1 MDYTKYYEAR
11 ETVINV
17 LKKDLLGP
25 LSEKEII
32 CDERPLE
39 YYICGKLYPQQV
51 TGDAPVKSTSDDFC
65 ELDADFDSCI
75 SLCNSYYPSSM
86 GISFT
91 LLPDATKVRFKIN
104 AAFYELISYG
114 GAAHILGFTQTD
126 HKFTEKS
133 LSWKRVP
140 LEYEFDQDISKLM
153 VENKATEIVSNNL
166 ALNIY
171 LHKVYEDG
179 TKTITASLVNYNCVY
194 SDDNIIEHN
203 KLAFFQPV
211 IEVSSVEGS
220 NIFADVRRNITL
232 QPDKETME
240 LNMLYSRVHNYASG
254 HGCAVN
260 WNIDDSGIVKSIFTD
275 FLPEH
280 EVLQMKPSSRFNHSV
295 LSMKYLS
302 EADRDQIIEGLT
314 ELTDMYVTWI
324 NQQEDLTDNLG
335 LQFQEQAD
343 DNLNKCRDTLDRL
356 IKAIWWLKN
365 NDEVFRAFRLA
376 NKAMF
381 IQRKNTLKNT
391 GKFSGDY
398 DIEWYPFQLAFFLQE
413 TISFADLQSEERK
426 TTDLLWFPTGGGKT
440 EAYLGIAAFVIF
452 LRRIRHGDDGDGV
465 TVLMRYTLRL
475 LSFQQFERAAALIFA
490 CELIRQKEGIGGG
503 EIGVGLWAGR
513 SFTPNHIKWARK
525 ILEGGKDPYSPSSN
539 PAQIKKCPWC
549 GEEINEEDY
558 HPDESTRRM
567 LIKCP
572 NTDCEFTEGMPLYLI
587 DEEIYQYTPTFIV
600 ATVDK
605 FAQIA
610 LNDRTGVLLGRGNK
624 KMPPE
629 LIIQD
634 ELHLISG
641 PLGTI
646 TGLYEAAIKKLC
658 EHNGVYPKVV
668 ASTATIR
675 NAEAQIKALY
685 ASNHTQF
692 PPQGID
698 IEDSFFAEIAEKA
711 DKPARLYMGC
721 MAVGT
726 SSTTMMIRVM
736 ASMLF
741 ATRYLSEQGYED
753 RIVDSFWTITGY
765 FNSLRELG
773 GALVR
778 VLDDIQDRFAY
789 LKQSKFSQHY
799 SVKNIKDRY
808 DYYKELTSRESGENI
823 GNVLQE
829 ELQIPYSSTEN
840 TMPYDFLMAS
850 NMISVGIDVGRL
862 GTMVVVGQPK
872 ATAEYIQ
879 ATSRVGR
886 ETPGLV
892 ITTYNQAKSR
902 DRSHYEQFTQY
913 HSAYYK
919 HVEATSL
926 TPFSDRARDR
936 ALQALYVILCRYTI
950 DSLKGNDDAANF
962 NISIKELGDI
972 ERYILD
978 YVKRVDPDEC
988 ENVKTELE
996 QIKFQWDMKAGRNL
1010 KYYEWFK
1017 SGNYLFEPDYNE
1029 GSRFRVLNTMRSV
1042 ETKVNIY
1049 SED

>member
-1 MDYTKYYEAR
+1 MDYSKYYEAR
-11 ETVINV
+11 AIVAEII
-17 LKKDLLGP
+17 KKDLLGP
-25 LSEKEII
+25 LEEEEVL

-39 YYICGKLYPQQV
+39 YYICGKLYPQQSHA
-51 TGDAPVKSTSDDFC
+51 DIQVKSTADDYF
-65 ELDADFDSCI
+65 EIDDDADSCI
-75 SLCNSYYPSSM
+75 SLSNSYYPSSM

-91 LLPDATKVRFKIN
+91 LLPHAGSLRCKIN
-104 AAFYELISYG
+104 AAYYIPLSYSEADELL
-114 GAAHILGFTQTD
+114 HFTED
-126 HKFTEKS
+126 HKYSEKTVF
-133 LSWKRVP
+133 WKRVP
-140 LEYEFDQDISKLM
+140 LEYIFDQNISVLKVKRKLT
-153 VENKATEIVSNNL
+153 VKVHENLVF
-166 ALNIY
+166 NIF
-171 LHKVYEDG
+171 LHKIYDDG
-179 TKTITASLVNYNCVY
+179 TKTITASLVNNGVVS
-194 SDDNIIEHN
+194 SDDYSETNR
-203 KLAFFQPV
+203 LAFFQPR
-211 IEVSSVEGS
+211 IEISSTDGS
-220 NIFADVRRNITL
+220 AIFADVRRNISL
-232 QPDKETME
+232 RPDHETTE
-240 LNMLYSRVHNYASG
+240 LNMLYSKVHNYASG

-260 WNIDDSGIVKSIFTD
+260 WLTDGTGKVESVFTD

-280 EVLQMKPSSRFNHSV
+280 QVLQMKPSSKFKHSI
-295 LSMKYLS
+295 LSMKYLAES
-302 EADRDQIIEGLT
+302 DQKSIISGLS
-314 ELTDMYVTWI
+314 ELTRMYADWI
-324 NQQEDLTDNLG
+324 KIQNESVGDLSSLYQDDAKANLK
-335 LQFQEQAD
+335 
-343 DNLNKCRDTLDRL
+343 KCQDTLERL
-356 IKAIWWLKN
+356 EMATKLLN
-365 NDEVFRAFRLA
+365 NDDVFRAFKLA

-381 IQRKNTLKNT
+381 VQRKNTLQNN
-391 GKFSGDY
+391 GQFQNDE
-398 DIEWYPFQLAFFLQE
+398 DIKWYPFQLAFFLQE
-413 TISFADLQSEERK
+413 VISFAQPESDERK
-426 TTDLLWFPTGGGKT
+426 MADLLWFPTGGGKT

-452 LRRIRHGDDGDGV
+452 LRRIRHGENGSGV

-490 CELIRQKEGIGGG
+490 CELIRHKEKIGGG
-503 EIGVGLWAGR
+503 EISVGLWAGR
-513 SFTPNHIKWARK
+513 TLTPNKINMAAR
-525 ILEGGKDPYSPSSN
+525 ILSGGKDPDAPTSN

-549 GEEINEEDY
+549 GETITHSDY
-558 HPDESTRRM
+558 HCNKSAGRM

-572 NTDCEFTEGMPLYLI
+572 NVDCYFSEGMPLYLV
-587 DEEIYQYTPTFIV
+587 DEEIYKYTPTFII

-605 FAQIA
+605 FAQLA
-610 LNDRTGVLLGRGNK
+610 LNENTGVLLGKGNGK
-624 KMPPE
+624 IPPE

-658 EHNGVYPKVV
+658 EYRGISPKVV

-685 ASNHTQF
+685 GTTHTQF

-698 IEDSFFAEIAEKA
+698 IEDSFFAEIANPD
-711 DKPARLYMGC
+711 DKPARLYLGC

-736 ASMLF
+736 AALLF
-741 ATRYLSEQGYED
+741 ATRYLTGKGYDD
-753 RIVDSFWTITGY
+753 RIVDSLWTITGY

-773 GALVR
+773 GALIR
-778 VLDDIQDRFAY
+778 VLDDIQDRFSY
-789 LKQSKFSQHY
+789 LKQTKFVKHY
-799 SVKNIKDRY
+799 PGEKLRDRY

-829 ELQIPYSSTEN
+829 ELKIAYSSTME
-840 TMPYDFLMAS
+840 TTPYDFLMAS

-872 ATAEYIQ
+872 STAEYIQ

-919 HVEATSL
+919 FVEATSL

-936 ALQALYVILCRYTI
+936 ALQALYIILCRHNI
-950 DSLKGNDDAANF
+950 DSLRQNEDAANF
-962 NISIKELGDI
+962 SMSIRELDDI
-972 ERYILD
+972 DRYILS
-978 YVKRVDPDEC
+978 YVNTVDPEEC
-988 ENVKTELE
+988 ENVKNELN
-996 QIKFQWDMKAGRNL
+996 QIKLEWDMRAGRDL

-1017 SGNYLFEPDYNE
+1017 SGNHLFEPDYKE
-1029 GSRFRVLNTMRSV
+1029 GSRFRILNTMRSV
-1042 ETKVNIY
+1042 ETKVTIY